1 MSFNTAVLPVL
12 ILLIFGAGSM
22 FFAMHFLSKEVSREK
37 LHKVED
43 LSSLWKNSFPPTQ
56 VLTERG
62 LKIQKWYRVFIVL
75 LVVIA
80 AAIGL
85 FVTGFSNAPI
95 INT

>member
-1 MSFNTAVLPVL
+1 MNFNTAVLPLL

-22 FFAMHFLSKEVSREK
+22 FFVMHFLSKEVSREK

-62 LKIQKWYRVFIVL
+62 LKIQRWYRIFIVL
-75 LVVIA
+75 LVLSTA
-80 AAIGL
+80 AVGF
-85 FVTGFSNAPI
+85 FVTGFSSTPAVA
-95 INT
+95 